1 MLEEQFIK
9 KDLIKLFKEIIV
21 RNSAFRKH
29 ICVIRIIKT
38 ANIVTGG
45 TRKKKWI
52 HTPYCGKIKSTTFK
66 YCTITPL
73 VILIM
78 SIVLK
83 YFIYINKQMIFIGKS
98 LEENIMTLKW
108 KFKRQFIYSKIFIDP
123 SWYNP
128 FIPSAPFLYSL
139 KTSEN
144 GNVFRCFQGVE
155 NRCFSKEWVK

>member
-1 MLEEQFIK
+1 M
-9 KDLIKLFKEIIV
+9 
-21 RNSAFRKH
+21 
-29 ICVIRIIKT
+29 
-38 ANIVTGG
+38 TGG
-45 TRKKKWI
+45 TKKKKWI
-52 HTPYCGKIKSTTFK
+52 HTPYCGKTKTTTFK

-108 KFKRQFIYSKIFIDP
+108 KFKRQFIYSKFFIDP

-128 FIPSAPFLYSL
+128 FIPSAPFFYSL

-144 GNVFRCFQGVE
+144 GKVFRCFQGVE
-155 NRCFSKEWVK
+155 KKCLGRNELNNSFQHNHLFNSWLDNRNIGYACTLHSC